1 MQMTN
6 NPLPVDCQFVA
17 IWLTEDGLPFSAALR
32 WHGGQLESYNYA
44 IDDWDA
50 ECDHGF
56 SVSFLKSV
64 NALFFTD
71 SHIKKTDVSTT
82 TTRSQTEQRT
92 TSASNAGYSND

>member
-1 MQMTN
+1 MT
-6 NPLPVDCQFVA
+6 NPLPIDCQFVA
-17 IWLTEDGLPFSAALR
+17 IWLTEEGLPFSATLR
-32 WHGGQLESYNYA
+32 WHGEQLESYNYA

-71 SHIKKTDVSTT
+71 NPIKKTDVSTIT
-82 TTRSQTEQRT
+82 TGIQMGQRT
-92 TSASNAGYSND
+92 ISATNAGYSND